1 MDLIAQVID
10 SWHIHSRITFYL
22 LDAIPESSLAGAAAS
37 KGRSVGQMFA
47 HVHNVR
53 LMWLESAAPAL
64 MAGLS
69 KIPSDSPDNLSKA
82 ALKSALEA
90 STGVMEQMLQQ
101 GLASGRVKG
110 FKPHPMAF
118 YSYLIAHEW
127 YHVGEIGMTLTQAG
141 YKLDKKVAYGMWEWG
156 VR

>member
-1 MDLIAQVID
+1 MELFEQIID
-10 SWHIHSRITFYL
+10 SWHIHTRITFYL
-22 LDAIPESSLAGAAAS
+22 LDAIPEEALAGVSAS

-47 HVHNVR
+47 HMHNVR
-53 LMWLESAAPAL
+53 LMWLESAAPKL
-64 MAGLS
+64 MEGLS

-90 STGVMEQMLQQ
+90 STTVMEQLLKQ
-101 GLASGRVKG
+101 GFEAGKIKG

-127 YHVGEIGMTLTQAG
+127 YHVGEIGIVLNQYG
-141 YKLDKKVAYGMWEWG
+141 HKLDQKTAYGLWEWG

>member
-1 MDLIAQVID
+1 MDMIEQVID
-10 SWHIHSRITFYL
+10 SWHIHTRIIFYL
-22 LDAIPESSLAGAAAS
+22 LDAIPEEALAGVSAS

-53 LMWLESAAPAL
+53 LMWLESAAPTL

-69 KIPSDSPDNLSKA
+69 KIPADSPDNLSKA

-90 STGVMEQMLQQ
+90 STDVIEKLLQQ
-101 GLASGRVKG
+101 AFEAGKVKG

-141 YKLDKKVAYGMWEWG
+141 HKLDKKIAFGLWEWG

>member
-1 MDLIAQVID
+1 MELIEQIID
-10 SWHIHSRITFYL
+10 SRHIHSRITFYV
-22 LDAIPESSLAGAAAS
+22 LDAIPEEALAGVSAS

-64 MAGLS
+64 MDGLN
-69 KIPSDSPDNLSKA
+69 KIPSDSPDNLSKT
-82 ALKSALEA
+82 ALKAALEA
-90 STGVMEQMLQQ
+90 STTATEQALKQ
-101 GLASGRVKG
+101 GFETDKIKG

-127 YHVGEIGMTLTQAG
+127 YHVGEIGITLNQAG
-141 YKLDKKVAYGMWEWG
+141 YKLDKKVAYGIWEWG

>member
-1 MDLIAQVID
+1 MELIEQIID

-22 LDAIPESSLAGAAAS
+22 LDAIPEEALAGVAAS

-64 MAGLS
+64 MEGLN
-69 KIPSDSPDNLSKA
+69 KILSDSPDNLSKA
-82 ALKSALEA
+82 TLRTALES
-90 STGVMEQMLQQ
+90 STTAAEEVLKQ
-101 GLASGRVKG
+101 GFETGRIKG

-127 YHVGEIGMTLTQAG
+127 YHVGEIGITLNQAG
-141 YKLDKKVAYGMWEWG
+141 FKLDKKVAFGLWEWG

>member
-1 MDLIAQVID
+1 MELIEQIID

-22 LDAIPESSLAGAAAS
+22 LDAIPEAALAGIAAS

-64 MAGLS
+64 MDGLS
-69 KIPSDSPDNLSKA
+69 KIPSDSLDNLSKA
-82 ALKSALEA
+82 ALRSALEA
-90 STGVMEQMLQQ
+90 SAAAAEQVLKQ
-101 GLASGRVKG
+101 GLETGKIKG

-127 YHVGEIGMTLTQAG
+127 YHVGEIGITLNQAG
-141 YKLDKKVAYGMWEWG
+141 YKLDQKVAYGIWEWG
-156 VR
+156 TR

>member
-1 MDLIAQVID
+1 MDIIEQVID

-22 LDAIPESSLAGAAAS
+22 LDAILEEALAGISAS

-53 LMWLESAAPAL
+53 LMWLSSAAPTL
-64 MAGLS
+64 MEGLG
-69 KIPSDSPDNLSKA
+69 KIPSDSPDNLSKI
-82 ALKSALEA
+82 ALKSALES
-90 STGVMEQMLQQ
+90 STSVIEKLLGQAFEA
-101 GLASGRVKG
+101 GKVKG

-127 YHVGEIGMTLTQAG
+127 YHIGEIGMTLTQAG
-141 YKLDKKVAYGMWEWG
+141 YKLDKKIAFGLWEWG

>member
-1 MDLIAQVID
+1 MELIEQIID
-10 SWHIHSRITFYL
+10 SWHIHSRITYYL
-22 LDAIPESSLAGAAAS
+22 LDAIPEEALAGVAAS

-64 MAGLS
+64 MEGLN

-82 ALKSALEA
+82 ALRTALES
-90 STGVMEQMLQQ
+90 STTAAEEVLKQ
-101 GLASGRVKG
+101 GFETGRIKG

-127 YHVGEIGMTLTQAG
+127 YHVGEIGITLNQAG
-141 YKLDKKVAYGMWEWG
+141 FKLDKKVAFGLWEWG

>member
-1 MDLIAQVID
+1 MELIDQILDA
-10 SWHIHSRITFYL
+10 WAIHSRITFYL
-22 LDAIPESSLAGAAAS
+22 LDAIPEEALAGVSAS

-53 LMWLESAAPAL
+53 LMWLESAAPSL
-64 MAGLS
+64 MDGLS
-69 KIPSDSPDNLSKA
+69 KIPADSPDNLSKA

-90 STGVMEQMLQQ
+90 STAVMEQVLKQ
-101 GLASGRVKG
+101 GIEAGKIKG

-127 YHVGEIGMTLTQAG
+127 YHVGEIGMTLNQSG
-141 YKLDKKVAYGMWEWG
+141 YKLDKKVAYGIWEWG

>member
-1 MDLIAQVID
+1 MDMIEQVID

-22 LDAIPESSLAGAAAS
+22 LDAIPEEALAGISAS

-64 MAGLS
+64 MTGLS
-69 KIPSDSPDNLSKA
+69 KIPADSLDNLSKA

-90 STGVMEQMLQQ
+90 STAVIKKLLQQ
-101 GLASGRVKG
+101 AFEAGKVKG

-141 YKLDKKVAYGMWEWG
+141 YKLDKKVAYGLWEWG